1 MTQKHL
7 RQRIFVNQAIQGRLL
22 VRIGLYWFLYH
33 GVLWMSLFLF
43 RYAEHRGI
51 VLAGG
56 LPRSFTDLYQQFA
69 SENFG
74 IWICGLAIAPIVL
87 WDSLRFSHRIVGPLV
102 RFQDTLDGLASG
114 RNVSEVRLR
123 DGDLLMD
130 LQDTFNRY
138 LATLQ
143 TFEPADQV
151 TRKSDLIEDALALE
165 LRKLQAEVDAVKTS
179 EGNSQTEKNQS
190 GPVSSR

>member
-1 MTQKHL
+1 
-7 RQRIFVNQAIQGRLL
+7 
-22 VRIGLYWFLYH
+22 
-33 GVLWMSLFLF
+33 MSLFLF
-43 RYAEHRGI
+43 RYAEHRGV

-56 LPRSFTDLYQQFA
+56 LPRSFGDLYQQFS
-69 SENFG
+69 SEYFG

-102 RFQDTLDGLASG
+102 RFQNTLDGLASG
-114 RNVSEVRLR
+114 KNVSEVRLR
-123 DGDLLMD
+123 DGDLLID

-165 LRKLQAEVDAVKTS
+165 LRKLRAEVDAVKTS
-179 EGNSQTEKNQS
+179 EGNSQTAKNQS